1 MFPTGTDLSRLL
13 LHEWSHTFVNP
24 ALEEHAEAFT
34 GTLAPL
40 YEAVADTM
48 ARHRYGDTMV
58 FFYEQVV
65 RAATTLA
72 AGDLFTPKEVDAEF
86 TFHARQGF
94 YLTRFTMNALDEYR
108 RDRARWPTFR
118 TFVPDLIERYTEYLA
133 DNPNPGPSGRTK
145 MGLLVI
151 ALLAGLLFMVW
162 TRRRRRK
169 AGPRSGHATGT
180 PPAAGPGGTPHPKT
194 G

>member
-13 LHEWSHTFVNP
+13 LHEWGHSFVNP
-24 ALEEHAEAFT
+24 ALQEHAEVFT

-40 YEAVADTM
+40 YEAVADTV

-72 AGDLFTPKEVDAEF
+72 AGDLFTPREVDAEL

-94 YLTRFTMNALDEYR
+94 YLTRLTMNALEEYR
-108 RDRARWPTFR
+108 HDRARWPTFR
-118 TFVPDLIERYTEYLA
+118 TFVPVLIERYTQYLA

-151 ALLAGLLFMVW
+151 ALLAGLLLMVW
-162 TRRRRRK
+162 TRRRRRT
-169 AGPRSGHATGT
+169 AGPGSGRATGT
-180 PPAAGPGGTPHPKT
+180 PPGASPGGTPHPKT